1 MAEIKTVTPQQPMED
16 HEIVVERAR
25 DFWTRNNRLIMMLG
39 LGIILLGG
47 GYLAYKKFYKEP
59 QEVKAQEAI
68 FKAEE
73 YYRMDSVRLA
83 LNGDGVNPGFV
94 KLADRF
100 SGTRAGELA
109 HFYAGACFLQLGD
122 AKNAE
127 KHLEDFST
135 DAQQVQARAYKLLGD
150 AYAEQGK
157 NADALS
163 NYKKA
168 AHHFEQDEQNASE
181 YLFLAAYF
189 AQRVQNN
196 AGEATNL
203 FRELKNKF
211 PRTQRGIEA
220 DKFLGQLGVYNSD
233 DKK

>member
-1 MAEIKTVTPQQPMED
+1 MAETKTVTPQPLED

-25 DFWTRNNRLIMMLG
+25 DFWTRNNRAITIIG
-39 LGIILLGG
+39 LAIILLGG

-73 YYRMDSVRLA
+73 YFRADSVRLA

-94 KLADRF
+94 KLADRY
-100 SGTRAGELA
+100 SGTKAGELA
-109 HFYAGACFLQLGD
+109 AFYAGDCYLQLND

-127 KHLEDFST
+127 KFLEDFST
-135 DAQQVQARAYKLLGD
+135 DAPQIQARAYKLLGD

-157 NADALS
+157 NGDALS

-196 AGEATNL
+196 ASEATSL
-203 FRELKNKF
+203 FRELKTKYS
-211 PRTQRGIEA
+211 RTQRGIEA
-220 DKFLGQLGVYNSD
+220 DKFLGQLGVYSE